1 MDNIQNKEI
10 ADLLFPNVSSDIAAI
25 ASAYPPRALSADAK
39 VTRYAPSPTGFLHIG
54 SLFSALVSERVARA
68 SGGVFYLR
76 IEDTDK
82 KREVENGA
90 AEQTETLIRFGVQI
104 DEGVLNGTAV
114 GEYGPYVQSERK
126 DIYLSYVKHLLEQ
139 GKAYPCFCTSEELEA
154 TRAKQEGLKIRPG
167 YYGEWAV
174 HRDDSIGDVRKNLA
188 EGKSFV
194 VRLRSNGNWDNKFK
208 FTDEIKG
215 AVTVT
220 ENDQDIV
227 ILKSEGLPTYHFA
240 HVVDDHLMGTT
251 HVLRGDE
258 WLSSLPV
265 HLQMFRMLDWP
276 APKYGHMSPIMKN
289 DAGTKRKLSKRKD
302 PEAAIRYY
310 LTEGYP
316 NDAVIEYLLNIA
328 NSDFE
333 DWRKANPDAPHADF
347 VLKLNRLSKSGA
359 LFDLNKLI
367 DISKNVIS
375 RMSAWQVYDLTL
387 EWARE
392 NDSDFAGRLESQKE
406 YFIQIFN
413 IERDGA
419 KPRKDFSKW
428 SEVKESVSYFFD
440 DQFDVASLKDTQ
452 AFPAH
457 LERHL
462 VAEVLRAYADR
473 LQGAAFPATRDE
485 WFEDLKKFAIE
496 RGFADDMRA
505 YKAEPEKFKG
515 SVADIAMMLRVSLTG
530 RTQTPDLFEMISVMT
545 VERVVRRLRSVA
557 DILA

>member
-1 MDNIQNKEI
+1 
-10 ADLLFPNVSSDIAAI
+10 
-25 ASAYPPRALSADAK
+25 
-39 VTRYAPSPTGFLHIG
+39 
-54 SLFSALVSERVARA
+54 
-68 SGGVFYLR
+68 
-76 IEDTDK
+76 
-82 KREVENGA
+82 
-90 AEQTETLIRFGVQI
+90 
-104 DEGVLNGTAV
+104 
-114 GEYGPYVQSERK
+114 VQSERK
-126 DIYLSYVKHLLEQ
+126 NIYLAHVKHLLEQ

-154 TRAKQEGLKIRPG
+154 SRTKQESLKIRPG

-174 HRDDSIGDVRKNLA
+174 HRSDGIEDIRKNLA

-194 VRLRSNGNWDNKFK
+194 VRLRSEGNWDNKFR

-215 AVTVT
+215 TVAVT

-265 HLQMFRMLDWP
+265 HLQMFRMLGWP

-289 DAGTKRKLSKRKD
+289 DAGAKRKLSKRKD
-302 PEAAIRYY
+302 PEAAIKYY

-316 NDAVIEYLLNIA
+316 NDAVMEYLLNIA

-333 DWRKANPDAPHADF
+333 DWRKANPDAPHANF
-347 VLKLNRLSKSGA
+347 VLKLNKLSKSGA

-375 RMSAWQVYDLTL
+375 RMTAQQVYDMTL
-387 EWARE
+387 AWATAY
-392 NDSDFAGRLESQKE
+392 DADFARRLADQKD
-406 YFIQIFN
+406 YFVQIFN
-413 IERDGA
+413 IERGGA

-440 DQFDVASLKDTQ
+440 DQFDASSLKSSD
-452 AFPAH
+452 ALPAH
-457 LERHL
+457 IERSY

-473 LQGAAFPATRDE
+473 LANGAFPASRDE
-485 WFEDLKKFAIE
+485 WFDDLKRFAVE

-505 YKAEPEKFKG
+505 YKADPSAFRG
-515 SVADIAMMLRVSLTG
+515 SVADIAMMLRVALTG

-545 VERVVRRLRSVA
+545 VDRVAGRLKAVA
-557 DILA
+557 DL